1 MSKIAVVTDST
12 ADLTPEELEA
22 HGILVV
28 PMNVHING
36 RTYRDGVDLS
46 PEEFVKRLR
55 EAREKPHVTPPTVQQ
70 FVEVYSRASEVADE
84 LISIHVSRKLSPT
97 LERAEQAAL
106 QVVGRCRVHLVD
118 SRLTTAGLGLLA
130 KAAAE
135 AAQEGKSAEEI
146 VRMLRGL
153 IHHIYVV
160 FFVEA
165 LDFLE
170 EAGRINRSQTIL
182 GTMLSVKP
190 ILLLEDGEIEPLE
203 KVRTRQRAIEK
214 LAEFVAEFG
223 YIEQII
229 ILYNDCDPA
238 EIEMLIELIRTDR
251 PHVPIRV
258 QRYGA
263 ALAARIGVDAVGVVV
278 SEGLVENP
286 WDWE

>member
-135 AAQEGKSAEEI
+135 AAREGKSAEEI